1 MDALD
6 DTHQFQLQSG
16 EERWKGIGRFA
27 TLGNPAFDEMT
38 WRFVLCFLS
47 VTEPGPG
54 GHREFPD
61 DHGMFRP
68 SRTFEGIRLTALHF
82 RLESRPA
89 VAFEWR
95 FRLMYPD
102 LALGWHNLQDPP
114 LFVFSKSPEFN
125 ISSTSSLV

>member
-1 MDALD
+1 VDALD

-27 TLGNPAFDEMT
+27 TLGNPDFDEMT
-38 WRFVLCFLS
+38 SRFVLCFLS
-47 VTEPGPG
+47 VTEPRPG
-54 GHREFPD
+54 SHREFPD

-82 RLESRPA
+82 RLESRPSA
-89 VAFEWR
+89 RCFEWR

-102 LALGWHNLQDPP
+102 PGSGMAQLARFPCLLEE
-114 LFVFSKSPEFN
+114 S
-125 ISSTSSLV
+125 

>member
-1 MDALD
+1 MECSAPAGLLKEIAL
-6 DTHQFQLQSG
+6 LPS
-16 EERWKGIGRFA
+16 IFA
-27 TLGNPAFDEMT
+27 SK
-38 WRFVLCFLS
+38 V
-47 VTEPGPG
+47 V
-54 GHREFPD
+54 
-61 DHGMFRP
+61 RP
-68 SRTFEGIRLTALHF
+68 
-82 RLESRPA
+82 P